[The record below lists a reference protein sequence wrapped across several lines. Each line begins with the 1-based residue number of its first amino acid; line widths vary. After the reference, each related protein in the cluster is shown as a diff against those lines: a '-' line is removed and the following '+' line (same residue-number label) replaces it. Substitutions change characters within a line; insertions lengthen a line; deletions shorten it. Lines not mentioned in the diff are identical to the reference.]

1 MGFATYRQRP
11 SSPRKRLR
19 ARPDTSTDLHTA
31 HRSSH
36 DIHGKSRALRRVS
49 STVASSRV
57 LSQHENVPVGD
68 DSFYAIKNLPPSH
81 CGGLF
86 TQTAGEIHLLAGTF
100 RQGRLALR
108 VKRKGAVP

>member
-1 MGFATYRQRP
+1 MGFAAYRQRP
-11 SSPRKRLR
+11 SGPRRRLR

-36 DIHGKSRALRRVS
+36 DIHSESRALRPVS
-49 STVASSRV
+49 STVARSRV
-57 LSQHENVPVGD
+57 LSQHENVSVGD
-68 DSFYAIKNLPPSH
+68 DGFYATKSLPPSH
-81 CGGLF
+81 CRGPL
-86 TQTAGEIHLLAGTF
+86 TQTAGKIHLLAGTF